1 MGRGETGRMLFA
13 CHCGI
18 FAPLEQETTGGDPKY
33 RKCDITSKFGKP
45 IGPLTT
51 LTTNDIQTDLFLT
64 LTITELKF
72 PKKGVYHQSQGHVEE
87 AYHMYKIRSL
97 AEYVQKLFSKNMK

>member
-1 MGRGETGRMLFA
+1 MDRGETGRMLFA

-72 PKKGVYHQSQGHVEE
+72 PKKRSISSVSGPCRRGIPHVQDPLLSGICTET
-87 AYHMYKIRSL
+87 L
-97 AEYVQKLFSKNMK
+97 Q